1 MDYGQIILLPNHLL
15 QKGKTKGFFLEKMHV
30 YSLSYACLRLK
41 NTCNI
46 GLDQFFFSLK
56 KKYNCTVPF
65 SYITQKL
72 HLIFDA
78 QDIYICVS
86 LQKTGYLF
94 SNGQV

>member
-1 MDYGQIILLPNHLL
+1 M
-15 QKGKTKGFFLEKMHV
+15 
-30 YSLSYACLRLK
+30 
-41 NTCNI
+41 
-46 GLDQFFFSLK
+46 
-56 KKYNCTVPF
+56 VPF

-78 QDIYICVS
+78 QDIYMCVS